1 MNLVH
6 VNLAAKRTS
15 IINKFR
21 YGVNFYA
28 IIGALGGKA
37 TNGGRF
43 KEPGF
48 AREMAFKSWENR
60 NR

>member
-1 MNLVH
+1 M
-6 VNLAAKRTS
+6 NLAARRTS

-21 YGVNFYA
+21 YGINFYA

-60 NR
+60 KR